1 MSRLTIYLLLAIV
14 ALAAAFLLVA
24 AAEPFVD
31 VPLNTLLGGLAMVLG
46 VLVIV
51 MGVMRARGG
60 AS

>member
-1 MSRLTIYLLLAIV
+1 MSRLTLYLLLAIV

-31 VPLNTLLGGLAMVLG
+31 FPLKTVLG
-46 VLVIV
+46 VLAMILGVLIIV
-51 MGVMRARGG
+51 MGLMRARGG